1 MRRRRTSAVGTG
13 LRSRP
18 DPAYLALVVEPAVL
32 EAGLR
37 APSPHN
43 AQPWRFRHAGDGSY
57 DLLYWHE
64 DKLLCDPDDRDAYL
78 AIGTLLESMV
88 LRAGQDGVELRFT
101 PAYRPVPEGMLI
113 GRIEAGGAVTPDPL
127 AEFLGSRRTNR
138 NPYRRER
145 LSGELQSALGALGC
159 LFFDMDEMADL
170 VDRASV
176 LAWKDRNFTL
186 DLAKWTRFSRFAED
200 GMTCRSL
207 RLNIIDQ
214 QFLKLALR
222 LGTLPSWLAHL
233 YALRDVYL
241 TRMSGAMA
249 VLTAP
254 DMEPASL
261 IDAGRRLMRS
271 WLTITARGYA
281 SHPMSIV
288 IDQLTKHELA
298 ERIKHPLPVAIFR
311 VGQTDRPAEDSG
323 RRPLSKALVS

>member
-1 MRRRRTSAVGTG
+1 M
-13 LRSRP
+13 SRELLQAMG
-18 DPAYLALVVEPAVL
+18 DLERAIL

-43 AQPWRFRHAGDGSY
+43 AQPWRFRRVSERAY
-57 DLLYWHE
+57 ELLYWHG

-78 AIGTLLESMV
+78 AIGTLIESMA
-88 LRAGQDGVELRFT
+88 LRAGQALVGLQFT
-101 PAYRPVPEGMLI
+101 PEFKAIAEGVRV
-113 GRIEAGGAVTPDPL
+113 GTIEMGGHVEPDPL
-127 AEFLGSRRTNR
+127 AVHLANRRTNR
-138 NPYRRER
+138 HPYKRSK
-145 LSGELQSALGALGC
+145 LPDQLQSDLSNLGS
-159 LFFDMDEMADL
+159 LFFDPDQMADL

-176 LAWKDRNFTL
+176 MAWKDPNFTK
-186 DLAKWTRFSRFAED
+186 DLAKWTRFTRDAED

-207 RLNIIDQ
+207 RLNLLDQ

-222 LGTLPSWLAHL
+222 MGTLPGWLAHL

-261 IDAGRRLMRS
+261 VDAGRRLLRS
-271 WLTITARGYA
+271 WLAIIASGHS

-288 IDQLTKHELA
+288 IDQSTKQELA

-311 VGQTDRPAEDSG
+311 VGQTAESAEDSG
-323 RRPLSKALVS
+323 RRPLQAVLVN

>member
-1 MRRRRTSAVGTG
+1 MPAAVLDRT
-13 LRSRP
+13 
-18 DPAYLALVVEPAVL
+18 VL

-43 AQPWRFRHAGDGSY
+43 AQPWRFRKLADGAY

-64 DKLLCDPDDRDAYL
+64 DKLLCDPDDRDAYI
-78 AIGTLLESMV
+78 AIGTLIESMA
-88 LRAGQDGVELRFT
+88 LSAGQRGAGVRFE
-101 PAYRPVPEGMLI
+101 PAFTAVPEGVLVGRVEI
-113 GRIEAGGAVTPDPL
+113 GGRGQADPL
-127 AEFLGSRRTNR
+127 ATQLANRRTNR
-138 NPYRRER
+138 NPYDRSG
-145 LSGELQSALGALGC
+145 LPGELQNELKEQGC
-159 LFFDMDEMADL
+159 LFFDADAMADL

-186 DLAKWTRFSRFAED
+186 DLEQWTRFTHDADD

-207 RLNIIDQ
+207 RLNVVDQ

-233 YALRDVYL
+233 YALRDIYL

-254 DMEPASL
+254 DMQPTSL
-261 IDAGRRLMRS
+261 LDAGRRLLRC
-271 WLTITARGYA
+271 WLLITARGHA

-288 IDQLTKHELA
+288 IDQSTKHELA
-298 ERIKHPLPVAIFR
+298 ERIGHPLPVAIFR
-311 VGQTDRPAEDSG
+311 VGRTAKPAEDSG
-323 RRPLSKALVS
+323 RRSLEAALVP